1 MVQVLET
8 QDCIVILIMIGDVL
22 VSVVD
27 VTESESRV
35 ALQMVCEGLV
45 IP

>member
-8 QDCIVILIMIGDVL
+8 QGCIVILIMIGDVL

-27 VTESESRV
+27 VTESEGLV
-35 ALQMVCEGLV
+35 ALQMVCGGLV